1 MESEA
6 NEEVLASTPTEPGI
20 MKYPCLMDC
29 YAPNW
34 TVNDVALVLRSL
46 LLLYFVASSLPCH
59 ADPRPTAD
67 VPPHPVP
74 WMFPL
79 PPSVHPPFHPHF
91 TVHHLHP
98 PRVKEREDISQRHH
112 DTPQR
117 RRGNYWG
124 ATSLQLK
131 NYYSGGRTEEME
143 MEKEPTTSLLI
154 CVVNSALCCT
164 PPQTT
169 LDLWEWYWCSNGLS
183 TALCTAALPV
193 CEMLLLLLVVAL
205 WRRWMMIDD

>member
-1 MESEA
+1 MHLIGQLTMSPW
-6 NEEVLASTPTEPGI
+6 SW
-20 MKYPCLMDC
+20 D
-29 YAPNW
+29 
-34 TVNDVALVLRSL
+34 
-46 LLLYFVASSLPCH
+46 LYCSCTSLPVRCH
-59 ADPRPTAD
+59 ATRIQDQQQMYHHILYLECSR
-67 VPPHPVP
+67 
-74 WMFPL
+74 L
-79 PPSVHPPFHPHF
+79 PSSVHPPFHPHF

-98 PRVKEREDISQRHH
+98 PRVRESEDISQRHH

-131 NYYSGGRTEEME
+131 NYYIGGRTEEME

-169 LDLWEWYWCSNGLS
+169 LDLWEWCWCSNGLS

-193 CEMLLLLLVVAL
+193 CEMLLLLLVAL

>member
-1 MESEA
+1 MHLIGQLTMSPWSWDLYCSCTSLPVRCHATRIQDQQQMYHHILYRECSRCHP
-6 NEEVLASTPTEPGI
+6 LYTHHSTPI
-20 MKYPCLMDC
+20 
-29 YAPNW
+29 
-34 TVNDVALVLRSL
+34 S
-46 LLLYFVASSLPCH
+46 
-59 ADPRPTAD
+59 
-67 VPPHPVP
+67 
-74 WMFPL
+74 
-79 PPSVHPPFHPHF
+79 PSIICI
-91 TVHHLHP
+91 
-98 PRVKEREDISQRHH
+98 RQEWKRESEDISQRHH

-169 LDLWEWYWCSNGLS
+169 LDLWEWCWCSNGLS

-193 CEMLLLLLVVAL
+193 CCCCCCCWWLCGGGGWWLTIKMIPRKYFITLVTTLKIAFGT
-205 WRRWMMIDD
+205 